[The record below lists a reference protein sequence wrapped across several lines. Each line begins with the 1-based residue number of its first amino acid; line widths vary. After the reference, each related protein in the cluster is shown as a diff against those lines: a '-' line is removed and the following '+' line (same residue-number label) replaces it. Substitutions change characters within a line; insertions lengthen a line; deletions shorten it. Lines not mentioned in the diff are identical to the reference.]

1 MTQQQQQ
8 TTMNQQQQIDNY
20 IQKREFRALMKYI
33 ETEKIPVDK
42 SLADRILEQDS
53 EEASSFYLMG
63 GFQKEGLIVRMFEYD
78 TMNRYG
84 NKEFLTQFNAR
95 DIILNENHNFVD
107 TIRKAVEC
115 DAPGEAMVIAL
126 FAAKKN
132 AALIPELN
140 REMEAFKETHP
151 NTYGHYMRWVS
162 AH

>member
-84 NKEFLTQFNAR
+84 KKEFLTQFNAR

-107 TIRKAVEC
+107 TIRKAVDC

-140 REMEAFKETHP
+140 REMGAFKETHP

-162 AH
+162 SN